1 MQVTVVYFEGCPS
14 WREAGHRMRLALE
27 QAGKADVAIAFAP
40 VATQAEAAAA
50 GFRGSPTILVDGAD
64 LFPGM
69 PEQTGLSCRLYAT
82 AGGVVGVPELAN
94 LTSALERRLSS

>member
-1 MQVTVVYFEGCPS
+1 MTVVYFEGCPS
-14 WREAGHRMRLALE
+14 WQEAGRRMRLALE
-27 QAGKADVAIAFAP
+27 QAGKVDVAIAFVA

-69 PEQTGLSCRLYAT
+69 PEPSGLSCRVYAT
-82 AGGVVGVPELAN
+82 AGGVAGVPGLVD
-94 LTSALERRLSS
+94 LTAALESRLS